1 MRDAERLEP
10 PGIPVVNV
18 KNLGMT
24 KYRKG
29 AQRTAKEHHTGP
41 QRIGNHEKTAR
52 LATILY
58 FLNYFVYFFCNFVF
72 FVFFCEFW
80 SFNELW
86 RFMKRPF

>member
-29 AQRTAKEHHTGP
+29 PTKEHHTGP

-52 LATILY
+52 LATIL
-58 FLNYFVYFFCNFVF
+58 FNF
-72 FVFFCEFW
+72 
-80 SFNELW
+80 
-86 RFMKRPF
+86 